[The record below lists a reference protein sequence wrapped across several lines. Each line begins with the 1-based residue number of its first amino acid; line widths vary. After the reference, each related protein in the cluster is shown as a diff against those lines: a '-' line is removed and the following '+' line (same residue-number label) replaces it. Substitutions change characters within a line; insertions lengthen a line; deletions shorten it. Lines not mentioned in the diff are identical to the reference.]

1 MNGNIEDDPW
11 SSGWN
16 DDNDNNNN
24 NTSINDPLTG
34 ATATTTPYQSSYLTS
49 SQLFTSTGGGGGSDS
64 GGGYNSGVNTYNST
78 IPPNLINVPSS
89 YETIYSH
96 FITKYNNNNNN
107 NNNSNSTFTLN
118 DFEIN
123 IIDKLISLNYLTNY
137 QKQKILDII
146 YENNL
151 LPINQS
157 FKFYQILG
165 LLALEI
171 DVPGTGDYV
180 TLQFRLNNNLPDL
193 PEKFIN
199 EITNEENEQEEQT
212 SGLLG
217 NRNRLIQSHSHSGPN
232 NQDDWNID
240 DSTTISGGGNGGG
253 GNFGDPLLVD
263 HSYIHDDLI
272 DESRSVGGTQ
282 PQQGGGGGGSGGG
295 SGSGSGTIAPNVDSS
310 YIEKYINDIKDQFK
324 PLFSGIDLIKIKE
337 VPEKEGIIFKHINYM
352 ITHDLK
358 IGGTSSGTKKVI
370 RRYSDFVWYVKLFLN
385 KANFYE
391 SLYVLLTIFI

>member
-16 DDNDNNNN
+16 DDNDNN

-49 SQLFTSTGGGGGSDS
+49 SQLFTSTGGGGSGS
-64 GGGYNSGVNTYNST
+64 GGGYNSGVNTYNTT

-96 FITKYNNNNNN
+96 FITKYNNNNN

-157 FKFYQILG
+157 FKFYKSWG
-165 LLALEI
+165 
-171 DVPGTGDYV
+171 
-180 TLQFRLNNNLPDL
+180 
-193 PEKFIN
+193 
-199 EITNEENEQEEQT
+199 
-212 SGLLG
+212 
-217 NRNRLIQSHSHSGPN
+217 H
-232 NQDDWNID
+232 
-240 DSTTISGGGNGGG
+240 
-253 GNFGDPLLVD
+253 
-263 HSYIHDDLI
+263 
-272 DESRSVGGTQ
+272 
-282 PQQGGGGGGSGGG
+282 
-295 SGSGSGTIAPNVDSS
+295 
-310 YIEKYINDIKDQFK
+310 
-324 PLFSGIDLIKIKE
+324 
-337 VPEKEGIIFKHINYM
+337 
-352 ITHDLK
+352 
-358 IGGTSSGTKKVI
+358 
-370 RRYSDFVWYVKLFLN
+370 
-385 KANFYE
+385 
-391 SLYVLLTIFI
+391 